1 MDPESISRNQIRI
14 DPGILKHI
22 GLTCSFSRL
31 GRGVRSMNRIY
42 ESHMSQ
48 TGLRPTQMMMMFA
61 IAATSGA
68 SIGEL
73 ADVLFLD
80 PTTLNRNLKPL
91 VSAGYVEVTPGA
103 DRRRKEVWITGE
115 GNELVHRLVPLWEA
129 AQREI
134 ESKLGPGWT
143 EQLTRVLTPLEL
155 AGGWDISKFEEV
167 ETAT

>member
-1 MDPESISRNQIRI
+1 MDPKSGPEKNTRI
-14 DPGILKHI
+14 DPGVLNHM
-22 GLTCSFSRL
+22 GVTCPFFRL
-31 GRGVRSMNRIY
+31 GRGVRSMNRLY

-48 TGLRPTQMMMMFA
+48 TGLRPTQVMMMFA

-73 ADVLFLD
+73 ANVLFLD

-143 EQLTRVLTPLEL
+143 GQLTRVLTPLEL
-155 AGGWDISKFEEV
+155 VGGWDISKIEEV